1 MKQFIITILVSLF
14 TFQTT
19 NCQVIEPA
27 PNSSPQKF
35 YDYHMIKYK
44 KNKNAALI
52 CGISGGVLVI
62 GGITYSLLEIDDL
75 FWEAI
80 FEGEAE
86 GSSAGGIIAVSGLC
100 LLTAALPLS
109 FSARKHRKKANLYLS
124 SLQNTVGNIRIDN
137 SKNLG
142 ISLVIPLN

>member
-1 MKQFIITILVSLF
+1 MKQFIITILVLLF

-27 PNSSPQKF
+27 PNSSPEEF
-35 YDYHMIKYK
+35 YDYHMLKYK

-52 CGISGGVLVI
+52 CGISGGVLAI
-62 GGITYSLLEIDDL
+62 GGITYTIVESVDV
-75 FWEAI
+75 FWEAV

-86 GSSAGGIIAVSGLC
+86 GSSVGPILALSGAGLIG
-100 LLTAALPLS
+100 AAITLS
-109 FSARKHRKKANLYLS
+109 SSARKHQKKAYMYIS
-124 SLQNTVGNIRIDN
+124 SLQNTVGNVTIDN